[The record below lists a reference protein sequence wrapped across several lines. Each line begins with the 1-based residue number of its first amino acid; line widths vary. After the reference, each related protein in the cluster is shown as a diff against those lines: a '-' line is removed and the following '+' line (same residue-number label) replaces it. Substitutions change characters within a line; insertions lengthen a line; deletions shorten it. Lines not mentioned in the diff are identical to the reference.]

1 MYNLDSQSVE
11 AVLNNPIIL
20 LVIFL
25 IFIAVAHGVANALS
39 WILKSLFAWFLL
51 TKLGGKLVDTLI
63 KHLEK

>member
-25 IFIAVAHGVANALS
+25 IFIAVAHGVAELLS
-39 WILKSLFAWFLL
+39 WIFKSLFAWFLV
-51 TKLGGKLVDTLI
+51 TKLGGKLIDTLI